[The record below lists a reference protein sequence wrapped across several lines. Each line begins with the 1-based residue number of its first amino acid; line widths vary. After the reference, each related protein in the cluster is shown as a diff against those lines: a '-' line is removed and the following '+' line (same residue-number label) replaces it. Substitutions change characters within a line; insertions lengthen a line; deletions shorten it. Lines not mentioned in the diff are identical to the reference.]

1 MKTMDLLRSCNGL
14 RQVRAMSKNSNF
26 NISLGAVIREHRKQ
40 KGLTQAQLADM
51 VGLSTRHIGK
61 LEDGTYMPKLSTYL
75 NISKVLGFDIEEVQT
90 LNKYAPR
97 EGEAKILNLLKE
109 MNTEELKLSYK
120 VLKALVNG
128 NGEKYA

>member
-1 MKTMDLLRSCNGL
+1 MYLLRSCNGL
-14 RQVRAMSKNSNF
+14 RQVRVMSENSNF

-75 NISKVLGFDIEEVQT
+75 NISNVLGFDFEEVKT
-90 LNKYAPR
+90 LQKYAPR

>member
-1 MKTMDLLRSCNGL
+1 
-14 RQVRAMSKNSNF
+14 MSKDSNI
-26 NISLGAVIREHRKQ
+26 NTSLGAVIREHRKQ

-61 LEDGTYMPKLSTYL
+61 LEDGTYMPKLCTYM
-75 NISKVLGFDIEEVQT
+75 NISKVLEFDIEEVQT

-97 EGEAKILNLLKE
+97 EGEAKILSLLKE

-120 VLKALVNG
+120 VLKALVKG
-128 NGEKYA
+128 NGERYA

>member
-1 MKTMDLLRSCNGL
+1 
-14 RQVRAMSKNSNF
+14 MSKDT
-26 NISLGAVIREHRKQ
+26 NINTSLGVVIREHRKQ

-75 NISKVLGFDIEEVQT
+75 NISKVLGFDFEEVKT
-90 LNKYAPR
+90 LQKYGTC
-97 EGEAKILNLLKE
+97 EGEEKILNLLKE